1 MYRDF
6 SKQMIMGNKDYF
18 VAQIDCDL
26 VMKPTIMN
34 IPTTPALTREMIESD
49 MRSNPEK
56 HVESIIVNLQ
66 LTQVRMQL

>member
-1 MYRDF
+1 
-6 SKQMIMGNKDYF
+6 MGNKDYF

-56 HVESIIVNLQ
+56 KARREYYCEFTTDAGSDAIIRRGGYYSQ
-66 LTQVRMQL
+66 